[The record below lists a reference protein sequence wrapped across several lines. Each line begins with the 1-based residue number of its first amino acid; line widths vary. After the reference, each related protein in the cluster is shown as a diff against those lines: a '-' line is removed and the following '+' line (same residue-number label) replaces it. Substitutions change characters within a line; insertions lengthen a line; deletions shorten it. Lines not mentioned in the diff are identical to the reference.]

1 MTVILLDSK
10 LITTSYSRSNSPD
23 QPDRLP
29 RHFGYGCFNLI
40 IGLTGGIASG
50 KSTVAGA
57 LGERGAY
64 IIDADKL
71 GHSAYVKGTAAFD
84 QVVATFGSDV
94 VGDDGEVDR
103 RKLGGKVFGNAK
115 ALKQLTDIVWPAIR
129 AMAESEIAD
138 ALRAEPRRVVVLEAA
153 VLIEA
158 GWLDLADEIWVTVVE
173 PPIAIERACARD
185 NLAAAAVQARLDA
198 QLSNAERRGHAHR
211 VIDNS
216 ADQAHLLAQVDSL
229 WAMLAQPPSH

>member
-1 MTVILLDSK
+1 M
-10 LITTSYSRSNSPD
+10 
-23 QPDRLP
+23 
-29 RHFGYGCFNLI
+29 I

-50 KSTVAGA
+50 KSSVAKA

-71 GHSAYVKGTAAFD
+71 GHAAYVKGTAAFD
-84 QVVATFGSDV
+84 LIVTTFGNDV

-103 RKLGGKVFGNAK
+103 RKLGAKVFGDNN

-129 AMAESEIAD
+129 AMAKDEIAD
-138 ALRAEPRRVVVLEAA
+138 ALQAEPARVVVLEAA

-158 GWLDLADEIWVTVVE
+158 NWLDLADEIWVTVVE
-173 PPIAIERACARD
+173 PATAIERACARD
-185 NLAAAAVQARLDA
+185 NLDAAAVQARIDA
-198 QLSNAERRGHAHR
+198 QLSNHERRACADQ

-216 ADQAHLLAQVDSL
+216 TDQAGLLAQVDLL
-229 WAMLAQPPSH
+229 WAKIV